1 MRLLRPEVRL
11 TPQQYRQLDSP
22 KLLVDVRPPNE
33 LDICRLP
40 AELRVLNVPL
50 GALRSEGGRQ
60 TVLRAARQRRG
71 EHGKVTVVTL
81 CRRGNDSQRAAQ
93 LLQRHLAE
101 MPEVEVRDIR
111 GGLYAWKEIDP
122 TLLLY

>member
-1 MRLLRPEVRL
+1 MLLVRQDSGVRLLRPEERL

-22 KLLVDVRPPNE
+22 KLLVDVRPANE

-60 TVLRAARQRRG
+60 TVLRAAQERRG
-71 EHGKVTVVTL
+71 EPGKVTGPCGPAGGGGGRSRSAVVQ
-81 CRRGNDSQRAAQ
+81 G
-93 LLQRHLAE
+93 
-101 MPEVEVRDIR
+101 
-111 GGLYAWKEIDP
+111 
-122 TLLLY
+122 